1 MFSRF
6 TKYSFLFIVLFSFFS
21 CKRENAL
28 ETAIG
33 PAGKIN
39 IVIPTYM
46 AEGLVGKVLDS
57 LLTQRM
63 TVLPRPETIFKIRF
77 VNPQDVNS
85 SMRRTRNLIFVFTF
99 SDGSPETQTMKR
111 MVSPKSLQQI
121 SQDTS
126 LFMSALPDVYARGQE
141 VVYLFAKDQETLVK
155 KLRSKGQRVVDNF
168 NLKERQRINAGILNA
183 STTKPLIQS
192 IEKNHPFTFKIPFGY
207 QLADDQKDF
216 VWLRQ
221 INPTNDKDIFIASKP
236 YSSQD
241 DFKRDNLIQ
250 FRNSICKKYLFE
262 DPDQPDSYLVT
273 ETSIEEK
280 QIELREFNFDGK
292 YAVEMKGLWKTN
304 VNTMGG
310 PFVGFALVDEARG
323 IFYYIEGFTYGPSKD
338 QREIMRELEAILYSF
353 KVK

>member
-6 TKYSFLFIVLFSFFS
+6 AKFSILFVLLLVIS
-21 CKRENAL
+21 CKREGAL
-28 ETAIG
+28 EPAIG

-39 IVIPTYM
+39 IVIPTYL
-46 AEGLVGKVLDS
+46 ADGLVGKVLDS

-63 TVLPRPETIFKIRF
+63 TVLPRPESIFKIRF
-77 VNPQDVNS
+77 VNPQDVNA
-85 SMRRTRNLIFVFTF
+85 SMRRTRNLIFAFTF
-99 SDGSPETQTMKR
+99 SDTSPETQTIKR

-141 VVYLFAKDQETLVK
+141 VVYLFAQNQETLLK
-155 KLRSKGQRVVDNF
+155 KLRSKGQRVIDEF
-168 NLKERQRINAGILNA
+168 NLKERQRINNGILNA
-183 STTKPLIQS
+183 STTKTLIQS
-192 IEKNHPFTFKIPFGY
+192 IEKSHDFTFRIPFGY

-236 YSSQD
+236 YKSQD
-241 DFKRDNLIQ
+241 DFKRGNLIQ
-250 FRNSICKKYLFE
+250 FRDAICRKYLFE
-262 DPDQPDSYLVT
+262 DPDQPDTYLVT

-280 QIELREFNFDGK
+280 QVETREFNFDGK
-292 YAVEMKGLWKTN
+292 YAVEMKGLWRSN
-304 VNTMGG
+304 VKTMGG
-310 PFVGFALVDEARG
+310 PFMGFALVDEARG